1 MTMSKQQ
8 FFNAWASSYDWLLP
22 SVFYQAAHQHMMDY
36 VDLKE
41 RASVLDIGC
50 GTGRL
55 LYRLNDRYPG
65 INGIG
70 IDFSLQML
78 RQARQQRGDRTRLIF
93 IQGRADSLRFAD
105 EQFDTVFCTFSFM
118 HYPDPDRVLAEV
130 YRVLKP
136 GGQFYLLDPL
146 LSLLDSLLSSA
157 CRIQHLPLSPRGI
170 RFYSA
175 GDRDALAQHANFGPG
190 RHYPIFFVSL
200 LSIFEK

>member
-1 MTMSKQQ
+1 MNKQQ
-8 FFNAWASSYDWLLP
+8 FFDTWASSYDWLLP
-22 SVFYQAAHQHMMDY
+22 SVFYQAAHQHMMSY
-36 VDLKE
+36 VNIE
-41 RASVLDIGC
+41 EQANVLDIGC

-55 LYRLNDRYPG
+55 LYRLAEQYPD
-65 INGIG
+65 ISGIG
-70 IDFSLQML
+70 IDFSPEML
-78 RQARQQRGDRTRLIF
+78 RQARQRRGDRTRLIF

-130 YRVLKP
+130 HRVLKP
-136 GGQFYLLDPL
+136 GGQFYLLDP
-146 LSLLDSLLSSA
+146 LLSSA

-175 GDRDALAQHANFGPG
+175 GDRDALAQHANFSPG

-200 LSIFEK
+200 LSIFETSSGKV